1 MIVLDPVFF
10 GSTVPEYK
18 IEINTLVDDPTDST
32 KKIRSPVNM
41 VGADVVMNFMNGN
54 VLGKQ
59 YSTEDGS
66 IEVSTNFIIIPEHVM
81 TAEPADYEFDFN
93 IILASG
99 KKITGFAPGRR
110 EVLPISTIR

>member
-18 IEINTLVDDPTDST
+18 IEINTLIDDPADST
-32 KKIRSPVNM
+32 QKIRVPVDM
-41 VGADVVMNFMNGN
+41 TAAN
-54 VLGKQ
+54 VLMNLMNRNILGKS
-59 YSTEDGS
+59 YSTEDNT
-66 IEVSTNFIIIPEHVM
+66 IQVSENFIIIPEHVM
-81 TAEPADYEFDFN
+81 NAEPAEYEFDFN

-110 EVLPISTIR
+110 EVLPITTPR